1 MFANFRIVYAN
12 RTHKFIIRFFEIETC
27 LSILN
32 NFFGVSKDRKNNKR

>member
-27 LSILN
+27 LSMFMII
-32 NFFGVSKDRKNNKR
+32 FSG